1 MKEVEIIA
9 ANLNEKKNFPN
20 EVKTLRVCAYARV
33 STDSEE
39 QQTSY
44 NSQIIHYKEQIQN
57 TPNCKFVGIYADEG
71 ISGTQV
77 KHRTEFIRMIDD
89 ALNGKIDRIIAK
101 SISRFARN
109 TLDTLKYVRLLK
121 DNNVDVYFEKENIH
135 TLDLDSEMF
144 LTLYS
149 AFAQAE
155 SESTSQNVK
164 MGLKAK
170 MKRGEFIGR
179 VQCYGYT
186 WVKETKSLVVNEEQA
201 EVVRNMFNWYISGL
215 GSSAIAKKLNE
226 LGIPSYKGGIW
237 RGDAVLRIITNEKY
251 IGDLLSQKW
260 YVDSPL
266 NHKKI
271 RNYGEREK
279 YYAKNTHT
287 PIISKDVWNK
297 AQEIYKRRSAISN
310 PNGSTHGKQGYSLRY
325 DFSSKIYCGFCGEH
339 YIRRLGTKRNNGE
352 KNVYWACADK
362 VRSKDNCSDTSFIRD
377 ELLKN
382 IFVELYNTII
392 KDKYKSKDKL
402 LNAIKE
408 TLTESN
414 NYKNKINDLNSKE
427 EILRKRLS
435 NLIDMKL
442 DDCISK
448 DDYKEKEKEIKD
460 SLEVISLERKEFEN
474 LENDN
479 KNISKKIKEIES
491 IFAEPILLKEFN
503 KDAFDN
509 LVDKIIIGGIDQN
522 GNRNPNV
529 IRFIL
534 KTGNEYVTLL
544 DNHSSIQ
551 SKSKIVSF
559 NMEQS

>member
-9 ANLNEKKNFPN
+9 ANLNEIKNFPN
-20 EVKTLRVCAYARV
+20 EVGILRVCAYARV

-44 NSQIIHYKEQIQN
+44 NSQIVHYKEQIQN

-77 KHRTEFIRMIDD
+77 KHRIEFMRMIDD

-121 DNNVDVYFEKENIH
+121 EHNVDVYFEKENIH

-179 VQCYGYT
+179 VECYGYT
-186 WVKETKSLVVNEEQA
+186 WVKPTKTLEINEEQA
-201 EVVRNMFNWYISGL
+201 SVVKDIFNWYVSGL
-215 GSSAIAKKLNE
+215 GSSAIAKKLNSK
-226 LGIPSYKGGIW
+226 GIPSYKGGIW
-237 RGDAVLRIITNEKY
+237 RSDAILRIITNEKY

-287 PIISKDVWNK
+287 PIISKEIWNK
-297 AQEIYKRRSAISN
+297 AQEIYQKRSAISN
-310 PNGSTHGKQGYSLRY
+310 PKGSTHGKQGYSLRY
-325 DFSSKIYCGFCGEH
+325 DFSSKIFCGFCGEH
-339 YIRRLGTKRNNGE
+339 YIRRLGKRRNNGE

-362 VRSKDNCSDTSFIRD
+362 VRSKDNYSDTSFIRD

-382 IFVELYNTII
+382 MFVELYNTLI
-392 KDKYKSKDKL
+392 KDKYKTKDKL

-460 SLEVISLERKEFEN
+460 N
-474 LENDN
+474 LET
-479 KNISKKIKEIES
+479 IS
-491 IFAEPILLKEFN
+491 
-503 KDAFDN
+503 
-509 LVDKIIIGGIDQN
+509 
-522 GNRNPNV
+522 
-529 IRFIL
+529 
-534 KTGNEYVTLL
+534 
-544 DNHSSIQ
+544 
-551 SKSKIVSF
+551 
-559 NMEQS
+559 

>member
-9 ANLNEKKNFPN
+9 ANLNEKKDFPN
-20 EVKTLRVCAYARV
+20 EAKILKVCAYARV

-44 NSQIIHYKEQIQN
+44 NSQIEHYSEQIKN

-77 KHRTEFIRMIDD
+77 KHRIEFMRMIDD
-89 ALNGKIDRIIAK
+89 AVAGKIDRIIAK

-109 TLDTLKYVRLLK
+109 TVDTLKYVRLLREH
-121 DNNVDVYFEKENIH
+121 NVDVYFEKENIH

-144 LTLYS
+144 LTLFS

-164 MGLKAK
+164 MGLRAK

-179 VQCYGYT
+179 VECYGYT
-186 WVKETKSLVVNEEQA
+186 WNKQTKELTINEEQ
-201 EVVRNMFNWYISGL
+201 EPIVKDIFNWYISGL
-215 GSSAIAKKLNE
+215 GSSAIAKKLNN

-237 RGDAVLRIITNEKY
+237 RSDTVLRIITNEKY

-287 PIISKDVWNK
+287 PIISKDVWDK
-297 AQEIYKRRSAISN
+297 AQEIYKQRSSVSN
-310 PNGSTHGKQGYSLRY
+310 PNGSEHGKQGYSLRY
-325 DFSSKIYCGFCGEH
+325 DFSSKIYCGFCGNH
-339 YIRRLGTKRNNGE
+339 YIRRLGKKRNNGE

-362 VRSKDNCSDTSFIRD
+362 VRSKNNCSDTSFIRD

-382 IFVELYNTII
+382 MFVEIYNTII
-392 KDKYKSKDKL
+392 KDKYKTKDKL

-414 NYKNKINDLNSKE
+414 NYKNKINELNSKE

-442 DDCISK
+442 DECISK
-448 DDYKEKEKEIKD
+448 EDYQEKEKEIKD
-460 SLEVISLERKEFEN
+460 NLQNISLERKEFEE

-491 IFAEPILLKEFN
+491 VFDEPILLKEFN
-503 KDAFDN
+503 IDAFDN
-509 LVDKIIIGGIDQN
+509 LIDKIIIGELDEC
-522 GNRNPNV
+522 GNRNPDV

-534 KTGNEYVTLL
+534 KTGNEYISSL
-544 DNHSSIQ
+544 DNLSSIY
-551 SKSKIVSF
+551 SKPRSMSF
-559 NMEQS
+559 NREQS